1 MTQATVSMRQ
11 PVFTEGNFPDP
22 TMELVY
28 PMEGGRIFRESNDSR
43 TVLRAYASHL
53 YVVSLI
59 ER

>member
-1 MTQATVSMRQ
+1 MRQ

-43 TVLRAYASHL
+43 TVLRAYAPHL